1 MVLFIGKTFTESEN
15 NFSKFS
21 ASKIN
26 NLSSATEELTERIF
40 FFFYEKSYYQKLNKN
55 SIKSMTK
62 KYLFQF
68 FASSDFLAIKCNV
81 LIVKETVAWLRLYK
95 ELFGQLHDL
104 FLLI

>member
-1 MVLFIGKTFTESEN
+1 
-15 NFSKFS
+15 
-21 ASKIN
+21 
-26 NLSSATEELTERIF
+26 
-40 FFFYEKSYYQKLNKN
+40 
-55 SIKSMTK
+55 MTK

-68 FASSDFLAIKCNV
+68 FASSDFLAIKYNV

>member
-1 MVLFIGKTFTESEN
+1 
-15 NFSKFS
+15 
-21 ASKIN
+21 
-26 NLSSATEELTERIF
+26 
-40 FFFYEKSYYQKLNKN
+40 
-55 SIKSMTK
+55 MTK
-62 KYLFQF
+62 KYLFRF